1 MRTLVYAY
9 KEMPTMNGEQIEK
22 LSVEEVECDLTIL
35 GVTGVEDLL

>member
-1 MRTLVYAY
+1 
-9 KEMPTMNGEQIEK
+9 MNGEQIEK